1 MGAPMRSLWPPLEVI
16 KASLVGVTQAERDKQ
31 ASPPAPVPDGDTSM
45 QQDAAAMPAFMK
57 DLIARRVA
65 TQTAA
70 LPVAPM
76 PGQIRACDEIRNAAG
91 VATKHL
97 RKPITML
104 LDQQIDGNTWA
115 GWLVTSETDY
125 ATYWDMLLDDRDQP
139 FDPLAGMI
147 QIWNPTRC
155 VVPTDSRAFGQLSN
169 ERLEMARQMAL
180 DFKANAKIEDKP
192 RPGFVAMRS
201 TSTGMTVLTGTPLGS
216 SNDPRRAY
224 QQLYQAL
231 AREMSDAIA
240 PSNVA
245 VLAPRKQSAW
255 LKPAFAIAATIL
267 VVQGIVIQQ
276 LLGPRTP
283 VGIETGDLTRGVP
296 VQQDKVVIEV
306 FFKPTSQEM
315 EIRKLL
321 TQVRGKIVSGP
332 GEYGDYQVAVPKAD
346 VESAMQAMS
355 ASGIV
360 DSVGVLKES
369 VPGKQN

>member
-16 KASLVGVTQAERDKQ
+16 KASLVGVTQAEREKQ

-155 VVPTDSRAFGQLSN
+155 VIPTDSHALGQLSN

-180 DFKANAKIEDKP
+180 DFKANAKIEDEP

-245 VLAPRKQSAW
+245 MLAPRKQSAW

-276 LLGPRTP
+276 L
-283 VGIETGDLTRGVP
+283 
-296 VQQDKVVIEV
+296 QDKVVIEV
-306 FFKPTSQEM
+306 FFKPTAQER

-321 TQVRGKIVSGP
+321 TQVKGKIVSGP

-346 VESAMQAMS
+346 VEGAMRAMS

-360 DSVGVLKES
+360 DSASVLKES